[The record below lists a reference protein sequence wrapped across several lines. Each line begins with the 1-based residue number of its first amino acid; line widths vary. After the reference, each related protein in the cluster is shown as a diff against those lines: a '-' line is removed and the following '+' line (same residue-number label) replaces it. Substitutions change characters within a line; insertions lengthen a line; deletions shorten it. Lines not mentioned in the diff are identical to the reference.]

1 MFSWRHLA
9 NLRLLAMLIGVVA
22 LVSVAC
28 SSDDDGTPTPGAD
41 AATETAPASADGTTE
56 ATTEA
61 TAEVSG
67 EPIQIGFSAWPG
79 WFPWQV
85 TVEAGIFD
93 EVGVNVEMVW
103 FEGYLDSIN
112 TFASGRLDGNTQT
125 LNDTIASVGAGS
137 DQVIVLVN
145 DNSTGNDQ
153 IIVAEGIETIEDL
166 AGKTIGVEVGV
177 VDHFLL
183 LLGLESVGLTADDV
197 NIVNLETGAAAAA
210 FASGQLDAVGVFA
223 PFTTQ
228 ALLREGS
235 STLFTSADFPG
246 SIPDHL
252 ALSRELIES
261 RPDDVAKIIDAWFLT
276 LVYIE
281 ENPEAAVAIMS
292 ERAGVTP
299 EEYAEYDA
307 GTTLFSVEDNLEAFA
322 AGDDFTS
329 LQFVADEIVPFL
341 IDAEFIEEAPD
352 LTGLFDS
359 SFVEAYGAMQ

>member
-1 MFSWRHLA
+1 MSKWGLRGGWRVA
-9 NLRLLAMLIGVVA
+9 TLIVA
-22 LVSVAC
+22 AIALIAVAC
-28 SSDDDGTPTPGAD
+28 GDDDDATPEP
-41 AATETAPASADGTTE
+41 TTE
-56 ATTEA
+56 PAGSGDA
-61 TAEVSG
+61 TATATAAPTEEPAEPSG

-85 TVEAGIFD
+85 TEEVGLFD

-112 TFASGRLDGNTQT
+112 TFASGQLDGNTQT

-153 IIVAEGIETIEDL
+153 IIVSEGIETIEDL

-197 NIVNLETGAAAAA
+197 DIVNLETGAAAAA

-252 ALSRELIES
+252 ALSREVVDS
-261 RPDDVAKIIDAWFLT
+261 RPDDVQKIIDAWFLT
-276 LVYIE
+276 LDYIE
-281 ENPEAAVAIMS
+281 ANPDEAVAIMA
-292 ERAGVTP
+292 ERAGVTV

-322 AGDDFTS
+322 PGDDFTS

-341 IDAEFIEEAPD
+341 IDAEFIEEEPD
-352 LTGLFDS
+352 LSGLFDS
-359 SFVEAYGAMQ
+359 SFVEAYAAME